1 MLVLHHLLCYT
12 FYSRCFFTKDRAMFS
27 GKNKK
32 FLEEFTHLIQ
42 ICEDGM
48 SAFDEAIEYYLQKG
62 INGTFC
68 AKADEVKK
76 FEDKADKQVYKIK
89 DTLYGNFLLPEARE
103 DIAILINEL
112 DDIIDEADHI
122 LKYIITRNLKP
133 IPSLCE
139 DYREMLQ
146 AITKCF
152 EKTVEAALLLFGAHK
167 QQEIKEL
174 TEEIGAYESMSD
186 RMEER
191 IITEIYKMDLQGIEP
206 ILQSELTLKIA
217 SIADNCEDTGSVISI
232 MNLKRI
238 I

>member
-1 MLVLHHLLCYT
+1 
-12 FYSRCFFTKDRAMFS
+12 MFG

-32 FLEEFTHLIQ
+32 FLEEFTYFIQ

-48 SAFDEAIEYYLQKG
+48 AAFNDAISFYLEKG

-112 DDIIDEADHI
+112 DNIVDDADHI

-133 IPSLCE
+133 LPALRE
-139 DYREMLQ
+139 DYTEMLV
-146 AITKCF
+146 ATTNSF
-152 EKTVEAALLLFGAHK
+152 EKTVEAVLLLFGAHK
-167 QQEIKEL
+167 QKEIKEL
-174 TEEIGAYESMSD
+174 TEEAGSYESITD
-186 RMEER
+186 RIEDK
-191 IITEIYKMDLQGIEP
+191 IITQIYQMNLAGIEP
-206 ILQSELTLKIA
+206 ILQSELTMKVATL
-217 SIADNCEDTGSVISI
+217 ADNCEDTASIISI
-232 MNLKRI
+232 MNLKRVI
-238 I
+238 